1 MCTGSNSPATSLLW
15 NETLDEDVGAA
26 AEEDAE
32 AEVVG
37 ERFVGRSAE
46 VGVEFCAEDVAWSE
60 SVAPLGTD
68 VGSEDAGEVAT
79 RLGREGGKEGRAV
92 ERTGVMRPNGSGEK
106 AHLTEEVTTQ
116 GEPATQALVERP

>member
-1 MCTGSNSPATSLLW
+1 M
-15 NETLDEDVGAA
+15 GAA

-32 AEVVG
+32 AEVFG

-68 VGSEDAGEVAT
+68 VGGEDTGEVVP
-79 RLGREGGKEGRAV
+79 RFSREGGE
-92 ERTGVMRPNGSGEK
+92 ER
-106 AHLTEEVTTQ
+106 
-116 GEPATQALVERP
+116 

>member
-15 NETLDEDVGAA
+15 GETLDEDVGAA

-46 VGVEFCAEDVAWSE
+46 VGVEFCAEDVTLGKSM
-60 SVAPLGTD
+60 APLGTD
-68 VGSEDAGEVAT
+68 VGGEDAG
-79 RLGREGGKEGRAV
+79 
-92 ERTGVMRPNGSGEK
+92 
-106 AHLTEEVTTQ
+106 
-116 GEPATQALVERP
+116 